1 MHHFVKKIRGSRD
14 ADVIGIYEA
23 LDMFLP
29 GLFAYRSVLRGGI
42 PMEIPNL
49 RDRAARERYRHD
61 TMCTDPKTAG
71 DQWIPSFS
79 KGNPDIPGVVYR
91 NMRNLWDE
99 GGRRTEPDAAPL

>member
-1 MHHFVKKIRGSRD
+1 MNHFIKKIRGSRD
-14 ADVIGIYEA
+14 ADIIGVQEA

-29 GLFAYRSVLRGGI
+29 GLFAYRSVLRGGV
-42 PMEIPNL
+42 PMDIPNL
-49 RDRAARERYRHD
+49 RDRAVRERYRND

-79 KGNPDIPGVVYR
+79 RGDPDIPGVVYR

-99 GGRRTEPDAAPL
+99 GGRRTEPDTDRL